1 MTGREYLARG
11 TDHAGAIGAPEVRAQ
26 LNRILQSRSFRS
38 SERLQRFLKFAVE
51 CALEGSTDRLKES
64 VLGRTVFDR
73 GSEYDPRTDSIVR
86 VESQRLRRKLR
97 EYYEVEGRA
106 DPVSIVFQP
115 GSYVP
120 TFANLTFAE
129 EPTREERGE
138 WPQTRLPN
146 PQTVGVLPLS
156 NQSADP
162 EQEYFC
168 DGITDDIIYA
178 LSCIPGLNVIGH
190 TSVFALKGAAQDA
203 RQIGARLGAGTVVD
217 GSVRKSG
224 SRLKIFAE
232 MLDTASGEVRWA
244 GTYDRT
250 LAGIFSV
257 EEEIAQAVARGVRM
271 TLAKP
276 VSGKLIRGAPSMDAY
291 LLYLQ
296 GRYAWNRMSEQGYQ
310 TATEIFERAISLF
323 PSYASPYAGLADAY
337 SYLALWGY
345 ARPRDVFSKAQ
356 QAALQALN
364 LDPLLPHAHSS
375 LAATTAFYE
384 WKWKEGAGLA
394 RKAIELEPSYAFGQ
408 QIYGCCL
415 LTLGEMNEARTCFER
430 AIALDPLS
438 ARVHRMLGW
447 ALYLQRRPAEAEKWL
462 EAALVLDSDQL
473 QTRYLLAHVYLS
485 QGRFAPA
492 LEQARQCQAEPA
504 DPLCLSVLGA
514 CLARMNHRDEA
525 LAIVAKLFR
534 LAEASYI
541 DPHAIAQ
548 VQIALGDT
556 GPAIESVG
564 RILDERAPFAVF
576 LKLDPLFDPLRSD
589 PRFGELASRLGMNG

>member
-1 MTGREYLARG
+1 VTGPEFSTGAGQAG
-11 TDHAGAIGAPEVRAQ
+11 TVGASEVRAQ
-26 LNRILQSRSFRS
+26 LNRILQSRLFRN

-51 CALEGSTDRLKES
+51 CALEGTVDQLKES

-86 VESQRLRRKLR
+86 VESQRLRKRLR
-97 EYYEVEGRA
+97 EYYEVEGRG

-120 TFANLTFAE
+120 AFAHLTIADGRA
-129 EPTREERGE
+129 REGRGGSPE
-138 WPQTRLPN
+138 TRLPN
-146 PQTVGVLPLS
+146 PQTVAVLPLS
-156 NQSADP
+156 NQSTDP

-178 LSCIPGLNVIGH
+178 LSCIPGLNMIGH

-203 RQIGARLGAGTVVD
+203 REIGARLGAGTVVD

-224 SRLKIFAE
+224 NRLKIFAE

-250 LAGIFSV
+250 LDEVFKV
-257 EEEIAQAVARGVRM
+257 QEEIAQAVARGVRM
-271 TLAKP
+271 TLAP
-276 VSGKLIRGAPSMDAY
+276 QVSGRLIRGAPSMDAY

-296 GRYAWNRMSEQGYQ
+296 GRYAWNRMSADGYR
-310 TATEIFERAISLF
+310 TAAEIFERAISLF
-323 PSYASPYAGLADAY
+323 PLYAAPYAGLADAY

-345 ARPRDVFSKAQ
+345 ARPREVFPKAQ
-356 QAALQALN
+356 GSALQALR
-364 LDPLLPHAHSS
+364 LDSLLPHAYSS
-375 LAATTAFYE
+375 LAGTTAFYE
-384 WKWKEGAGLA
+384 WKWKEGADIA
-394 RKAIELEPSYAFGQ
+394 RRAIELEPSYAFGQ

-415 LTLGEMNEARTCFER
+415 LALGEMNEARGCFER
-430 AIALDPLS
+430 AVALDPLS

-447 ALYLQRRPAEAEKWL
+447 AFYLQRRPSDAEKWL
-462 EAALVLDSDQL
+462 QAALLLDGEQL

-485 QGRFAPA
+485 QGRFAA
-492 LEQARQCQAEPA
+492 AMEQARQCQAEPV

-514 CLARMNHRDEA
+514 CLARLNHRDEA

-534 LAEASYI
+534 LAAANYI

-548 VQIALGDT
+548 IQIALGDI
-556 GPAIESVG
+556 GPAIESVD

-576 LKLDPLFDPLRSD
+576 LKLDPLFDPLRLD
-589 PRFGELASRLGMNG
+589 PRFGQLASRLG